1 MEARILEIRHPEK
14 AIIHKL
20 QLQDSEAEIEV
31 QGVIIKT
38 NNTFRLMKIL
48 LLHQ

>member
-1 MEARILEIRHPEK
+1 MEARILDKRHPEK

-20 QLQDSEAEIEV
+20 QLQDSEAEIEAK
-31 QGVIIKT
+31 VIIKS